1 MNDALWRLPVHLLTS
16 YSPECVEGEISEVP
30 IAPVQHE
37 SGLIYGVWAMVF
49 RSYRAPL
56 AHPLAS

>member
-1 MNDALWRLPVHLLTS
+1 MQRGEPRPSSFPLFT
-16 YSPECVEGEISEVP
+16 ECVEGKFCEVP

-37 SGLIYGVWAMVF
+37 SGLIYRAWAMAF